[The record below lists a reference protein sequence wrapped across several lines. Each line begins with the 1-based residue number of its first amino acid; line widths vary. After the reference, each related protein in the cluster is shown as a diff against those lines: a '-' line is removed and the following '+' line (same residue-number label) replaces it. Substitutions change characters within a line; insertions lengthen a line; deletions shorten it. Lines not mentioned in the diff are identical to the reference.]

1 MKTSELSIKTF
12 FLTVMSVALVASCS
26 PEDGEDGAVG
36 PQGPQGEQGVA
47 GPAGDQGEQGE
58 QGETG
63 AANVIYSDWI
73 ASEFGGLAAA
83 EESDQLLVSFGLAEF
98 NNANDVLLVYGR
110 HEINVISNE
119 VYQLPFELVSQNEIY
134 RYRLNQGSGF
144 IALYAEAVTSDG
156 GTNVFTYFDDFRYV
170 LIPGGVSAPDK
181 SASSAV
187 DYSKMS
193 YEQVIEYFNIPE

>member
-1 MKTSELSIKTF
+1 MKTSELSIKGF
-12 FLTVMSVALVASCS
+12 FLTVMSVALIVSCS

-47 GPAGDQGEQGE
+47 GPTGPQGEQGE

-63 AANVIYSDWI
+63 MANVIYSDWI

-83 EESDQLLVSFGLAEF
+83 EESDQLLVSFGLGEF

-110 HEINVISNE
+110 REINVISNE
-119 VYQLPFELVSQNEIY
+119 VYQLPFELISQNEIY
-134 RYRLNQGSGF
+134 RYGLSEGSGF
-144 IALYAEAVTSDG
+144 IALYVEALTTDG
-156 GTNVFTYFDDFRYV
+156 GSNLFTYFDDFRYV
-170 LIPGGVSAPDK
+170 LIPGGVSTSGK
-181 SASSAV
+181 SNI
-187 DYSKMS
+187 DFTKMS

>member
-1 MKTSELSIKTF
+1 MKTSELSIKAF
-12 FLTVMSVALVASCS
+12 FLTVMSVALIVSCS

-47 GPAGDQGEQGE
+47 GPTGPQGEQGE
-58 QGETG
+58 QGDPGT
-63 AANVIYSDWI
+63 ANVMYSDWI

-83 EESDQLLVSFGLAEF
+83 EESDQLLVSFGSGEF

-110 HEINVISNE
+110 REINVISNE
-119 VYQLPFELVSQNEIY
+119 VYQLPFELISQNEIY
-134 RYRLNQGSGF
+134 RYRLSQGSGF
-144 IALYAEAVTSDG
+144 IALYAEALTTDG

-170 LIPGGVSAPDK
+170 LIPGGVSISGK
-181 SASSAV
+181 SNI
-187 DYSKMS
+187 DFTKMG